1 MNDKNPIAK
10 ADKTLILFILIMGI
24 IGISL
29 SFNVL
34 RNFSL
39 RWFGIFFISTN
50 IFIVLW
56 GIAMFAILPN
66 HVIVQ
71 ENEKIIVYQSVFKKI
86 ISLYDIIKVEIA
98 PLQKEEKEKKN
109 GVIILTVKKAN
120 GEEEEVQV
128 SVQDKKQVV
137 ERIKEII
144 QSVAV
149 SPKSEPAITQNIE

>member
-1 MNDKNPIAK
+1 
-10 ADKTLILFILIMGI
+10 
-24 IGISL
+24 
-29 SFNVL
+29 
-34 RNFSL
+34 
-39 RWFGIFFISTN
+39 
-50 IFIVLW
+50 
-56 GIAMFAILPN
+56 MFAILPN

-98 PLQKEEKEKKN
+98 PLQKGEKEKKN

-149 SPKSEPAITQNIE
+149 SPKSEPAITQNIK